1 MSSVERIQIK
11 EEILHWVIQESQKES
26 EEVIN
31 KFPKVVGWIKGD
43 IKPTFKQ
50 LQDFASFLK
59 VPFGYLFLKE
69 PPKINIMEA
78 EFRTINNKLPSMSK
92 NLKDTITSMDIRRI
106 WMSDYRR
113 DLGWGKLTIIRE
125 FNDRKNGLIK
135 EDVNLAKSLLKLEEN
150 WYGKVKNYGEAYN
163 FLKTKLEAQ
172 GILVMQNGVV
182 GYNTR
187 RVLDIKEFRAFM
199 LYDDIAPIIF
209 INNNDSLGGKIFS
222 LIHEFFHVLQKQEDL
237 FLEDDIYS
245 TKKNER
251 YINRLTGEFLMSE
264 NYIKEKWDE
273 NDDPF
278 AQIQSMAKH
287 FKVSETA
294 LAIKLKELALI
305 EEDTL
310 NNIID
315 IAIKYFDKKTNEP
328 GESGGDFYNTFNTRV
343 SPTFTKAVIRSTE
356 AGDIEYT
363 YAFRLL
369 GGIRGKTYD
378 EIKGRILPY
387 G

>member
-26 EEVIN
+26 EEIIN

-50 LQDFASFLK
+50 LQDFANFLK
-59 VPFGYLFLKE
+59 VPFGYLFLRE

-78 EFRTINNKLPSMSK
+78 EFRTINNKLPYMSK
-92 NLKDTITSMDIRRI
+92 NLKDTITSMDIRRS
-106 WMSDYRR
+106 WMSDYRK
-113 DLGWGKLTIIRE
+113 DLGWEKLNIIKE
-125 FNDRKNGLIK
+125 FNDKKNGLIK
-135 EDVNLAKSLLKLEEN
+135 EDIILAKSLLELEEE
-150 WYGKVKNYGEAYN
+150 WYEKIKSYGDAYN

-172 GILVMQNGVV
+172 GILIMQNGIVE
-182 GYNTR
+182 YNTR
-187 RVLDIKEFRAFM
+187 RKLDINEFRAFM
-199 LYDDIAPIIF
+199 LYDDIAPVIF

-222 LIHEFFHVLQKQEDL
+222 LIHELFHVLHEQEDL
-237 FLEDDIYS
+237 FLEGDIYS
-245 TKKNER
+245 TKKDER
-251 YINRLTGEFLMSE
+251 YMNQLTVEFLMPE
-264 NYIKEKWDE
+264 NYIKEKWNE
-273 NDDPF
+273 NNDPF
-278 AQIQSMAKH
+278 EQIQSMASF

-294 LAIKLKELALI
+294 LAIKLKELMLI

-310 NNIID
+310 KNIIE
-315 IAIKYFDKKTNEP
+315 IGIKYFDKKTNES
-328 GESGGDFYNTFNTRV
+328 GASGGDFYNTFNTRV

-369 GGIRGKTYD
+369 GGIKGKTYD
-378 EIKGRILPY
+378 EIKERILPY